1 MQHERRDFCFT
12 STIATGRKAQKEWV
26 SKNQEDGNLPINS
39 RKTDSL
45 ENQKSSFHGQGEWI
59 LKQPPCSS
67 NRMSMECRSVLH
79 GEEETSSIMISF
91 PSNNTHSLVSFH
103 CTPRSLNDSL
113 CFKIGAWKWRLLQAE
128 PYFFTTHIQHG
139 TGDAIYQK
147 AQ

>member
-12 STIATGRKAQKEWV
+12 STIAAGRMAQKEWV
-26 SKNQEDGNLPINS
+26 SKNQKDGNPPINS

-45 ENQKSSFHGQGEWI
+45 ENQKSSFHGQGESI
-59 LKQPPCSS
+59 LSQPSRSS

-79 GEEETSSIMISF
+79 GEEETSSIRIPF
-91 PSNNTHSLVSFH
+91 PSNNTHSFASFH
-103 CTPRSLNDSL
+103 CISRNWNDSL